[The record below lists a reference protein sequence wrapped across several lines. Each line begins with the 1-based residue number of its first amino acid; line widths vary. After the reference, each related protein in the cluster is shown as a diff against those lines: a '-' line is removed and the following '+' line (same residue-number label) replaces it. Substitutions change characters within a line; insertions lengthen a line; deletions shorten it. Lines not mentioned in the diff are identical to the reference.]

1 MSRYFHR
8 ERVPVD
14 SDATILP
21 NVQPPSVPYG
31 RVSDL
36 GSLGAAVRGIR
47 SADGRNLGSR
57 YTIDGTARGPDGRQ
71 RVRGHLSFSDMQA
84 RGPLATRT
92 DSLSGRIGRGG
103 MGEIGFRGAGSPIVH
118 NAANL
123 LGLLGV
129 VAGALFLA
137 SRVK

>member
-1 MSRYFHR
+1 MSRYFHP

-36 GSLGAAVRGIR
+36 GGCSGCGAYV
-47 SADGRNLGSR
+47 
-57 YTIDGTARGPDGRQ
+57 
-71 RVRGHLSFSDMQA
+71 
-84 RGPLATRT
+84 ATN
-92 DSLSGRIGRGG
+92 G